1 MITDEILLVL
11 LISVIAS
18 ANDVDLAS
26 NQNILLILLLVL
38 SIANGTCGC
47 NGTTSTLTF

>member
-1 MITDEILLVL
+1 MTDEILLIL
-11 LISVIAS
+11 LISVIAN

-38 SIANGTCGC
+38 SIANNCC
-47 NGTTSTLTF
+47 DCSNTSLTI